1 MIADITDRRIV
12 ITGGG
17 GGVGSAVAGELCRL
31 GAVVVVC
38 GRTIDTL
45 NATVAAIDAELGPG
59 RAGAVRC
66 DVRDADSVAAMIDS
80 VIYRVGGIDGLVNNA
95 SGLFPAKAE
104 TISANGFQAVTATV
118 LQGTWNCTTELARR
132 WLAVGQPGAVVNML
146 TPYAWTGAPLIAHTA
161 AAKGGVLNLTRTL
174 GAEWAPHGIRVN
186 AIAPG
191 FMDVGGT
198 QALIPDAASRARLLA
213 TIPAG
218 RLLRTEETARAIG
231 YLLSDDAAY
240 VTGTCLT
247 IDGGQS
253 LSRGI
258 AAFRDLGP
266 PGETE
271 RTAAGGP
278 ERL

>member
-17 GGVGSAVAGELCRL
+17 GGVGSAVAAELCRL
-31 GAVVVVC
+31 GALVVVC
-38 GRTIDTL
+38 GRTTDTL

-95 SGLFPAKAE
+95 SGLFPARAQD
-104 TISANGFQAVTATV
+104 ISPNGFSAVSAIV

-132 WLAVGQPGAVVNML
+132 WLAVGQPGAVVNVL
-146 TPYAWTGAPLIAHTA
+146 TTYAMTGGPLIAHTA
-161 AAKGGVLNLTRTL
+161 AAKAGVLNLTKTL
-174 GAEWAPHGIRVN
+174 GAEWAPHRIRVN
-186 AIAPG
+186 AVAPG

-198 QALIPDAASRARLLA
+198 RQLAPDEAARERLVA

-218 RLLRTEETARAIG
+218 RLLRPEETARAIA

-240 VTGTCLT
+240 ITGECLT
-247 IDGGQS
+247 IDGGHS
-253 LSRGI
+253 LSPGI
-258 AAFRDLGP
+258 AQFRAPD
-266 PGETE
+266 E
-271 RTAAGGP
+271 A
-278 ERL
+278 

>member
-17 GGVGSAVAGELCRL
+17 GGVGSAVAAELCRL

-38 GRTIDTL
+38 GRTIETL

-80 VIYRVGGIDGLVNNA
+80 VIYRVGRIDGLVNNA
-95 SGLFPAKAE
+95 SGLFPARAE
-104 TISANGFQAVTATV
+104 TISANGFNSVTAIV
-118 LQGTWNCTTELARR
+118 LQGTWNCTAELARR
-132 WLAVGQPGAVVNML
+132 WLAVGQPGAVVNVL

-186 AIAPG
+186 AVAPG

-198 QALIPDAASRARLLA
+198 NELVPDAASRDRLIA

-218 RLLRTEETARAIG
+218 RLLKAEETARAIA

-240 VTGTCLT
+240 VTGACLT

-253 LSRGI
+253 LSRGV
-258 AAFRDLGP
+258 AAFRD
-266 PGETE
+266 PGEIE
-271 RTAAGGP
+271 RSAAGGTG
-278 ERL
+278 RL

>member
-17 GGVGSAVAGELCRL
+17 GGVGSAVAAELCRQ
-31 GAVVVVC
+31 GALIVVC
-38 GRTIDTL
+38 GRTIEPL
-45 NATVAAIDAELGPG
+45 NAVVAAIDAELGPG

-95 SGLFPAKAE
+95 SGMFPAPAHQI
-104 TISANGFQAVTATV
+104 TSDGFNAVTSIV

-146 TPYAWTGAPLIAHTA
+146 TPFAYTGAPLIAHTA
-161 AAKGGVLNLTRTL
+161 AAKAGVLNLTKTL

-186 AIAPG
+186 AVAPG

-198 QALIPDAASRARLLA
+198 TQLIPDDQARERLMRS
-213 TIPAG
+213 IPAG
-218 RLLRTEETARAIG
+218 RLLKPEETARAIA

-240 VTGTCLT
+240 ITGTCLT

-258 AAFRDLGP
+258 AEFQQ
-266 PGETE
+266 
-271 RTAAGGP
+271 P
-278 ERL
+278 E

>member
-17 GGVGSAVAGELCRL
+17 GGVGSAVAAELCRL

-38 GRTIDTL
+38 GRTVDAL

-66 DVRDADSVAAMIDS
+66 DVRDPDSVAAMIDS

-95 SGLFPAKAE
+95 SGMFAAKAE
-104 TISANGFQAVTATV
+104 TISANGFDAVTSIV

-132 WLAVGQPGAVVNML
+132 WLAVGQPGAVVNVL

-161 AAKGGVLNLTRTL
+161 AAKGGVLNLTKTL

-186 AIAPG
+186 AVAPG

-198 QALIPDAASRARLLA
+198 KQLIPDEASRARLIA

-218 RLLRTEETARAIG
+218 RLLNPEETARAIA

-240 VTGTCLT
+240 ITGACLT

-258 AAFRDLGP
+258 AAFRDPDATVAGSR
-266 PGETE
+266 E
-271 RTAAGGP
+271 R
-278 ERL
+278 R

>member
-1 MIADITDRRIV
+1 MIADIIDRRIV

-17 GGVGSAVAGELCRL
+17 GGVGSAVAAELCRL

-38 GRTIDTL
+38 GRTIETL

-80 VIYRVGGIDGLVNNA
+80 VIYRVGRIDGLVNNA
-95 SGLFPAKAE
+95 SGLFAAKAE
-104 TISANGFQAVTATV
+104 TISANGFNSVTAIV

-132 WLAVGQPGAVVNML
+132 WLAVGQRGAVVNVL

-186 AIAPG
+186 AVAPG

-198 QALIPDAASRARLLA
+198 KELIPDPASRDRLIA

-218 RLLRTEETARAIG
+218 RLLKAEETARAIA

-240 VTGTCLT
+240 VTGACLT

-253 LSRGI
+253 LSRGVG
-258 AAFRDLGP
+258 AFRDP
-266 PGETE
+266 DEIE
-271 RTAAGGP
+271 RSAAGGTG
-278 ERL
+278 RL